1 MNNTKILDGLIPAL
15 QAKANALMDECAQA
29 GFPIRI
35 TSGLRTWEEQEKL
48 YAQGRSAPGPVVTN
62 AKPGMSWHNWGRAFD
77 FCFDHKDPF
86 GRHPWTKVGEMGE
99 VMGLEWGG
107 RFASPDRPHFQL
119 EGNILCFSRCAIKK
133 EGVIDLVP
141 PMTRWPKPITGFG
154 AIQRL
159 LRKSGL
165 YDGEIDGVIGPK
177 TAQAIER
184 LLGRSYFSIDDI
196 EKIEELGVNL

>member
-1 MNNTKILDGLIPAL
+1 MKILEGLIPDL
-15 QAKANALMDECAQA
+15 QAKAKALVDECDDA

-35 TSGLRTWEEQEKL
+35 TSGLRTWEEQEQL
-48 YAQGRSAPGPVVTN
+48 YTQGRTAPGQIVTR

-77 FCFDHKDPF
+77 FCFDHKEPF
-86 GRHPWTKVGEMGE
+86 GEQHPWTKVGELGE
-99 VMGLEWGG
+99 KLGLEWGG
-107 RFASPDRPHFQL
+107 RFTKPDRPHFQL
-119 EGNILCFSRCAIKK
+119 EGNILCFSRGAIKK

-141 PMTRWPKPITGFG
+141 PMTRWSKPITGFG

-165 YDGEIDGVIGPK
+165 YDGELDGVIGPK

-196 EKIEELGVNL
+196 EIFEGLGQ